1 MQDCKYFF
9 ARQLH
14 MLEEKVSARG
24 RVLNLNK
31 EGEMD
36 VKTAIM
42 TDTNSGITVKEG
54 TAQGIYVLP
63 MPVIVDE
70 VSYMEC
76 VDITHKQLFQF
87 LQEDR
92 DVSTSQP
99 SPGDLLAMW
108 DQIFADGYDEIVYL
122 PMSSG
127 LSSSCQTANQFAVEY
142 EGKVQ
147 VVDNHRISVTLRS
160 SVHDAKRLAQRGKS
174 AKEIK
179 EILEEHAYEASIY
192 ITVNSLKY
200 LKKSGRVTPAGA
212 ALADALNLKPVLTIQ
227 GEKLDAFAK
236 VRGSKSSEKK
246 MIEALKQDLETR
258 FKDYPKESIALWT
271 AGTFADQAEADAWLT
286 KVKEAF
292 PGYPVVYNPLSC
304 NIACHVGVDAKGIGI
319 CEVL

>member
-1 MQDCKYFF
+1 MDGK
-9 ARQLH
+9 
-14 MLEEKVSARG
+14 
-24 RVLNLNK
+24 
-31 EGEMD
+31 GEMS

-54 TAQGIYVLP
+54 KAQGIYVLP
-63 MPVIVDE
+63 MPVIVDG

-76 VDITHKQLFQF
+76 VDITHKQLYQL
-87 LQEDR
+87 LQEDK

-127 LSSSCQTANQFAVEY
+127 LSSSCQTAKQFAEEY
-142 EGKVQ
+142 EGKIQ
-147 VVDNHRISVTLRS
+147 VVDNHRISVTLMS
-160 SVHDAKRLAQRGKS
+160 SVQDAIHLVQRGKT

-200 LKKSGRVTPAGA
+200 LKKSGRVTAAGA
-212 ALADALNLKPVLTIQ
+212 AFADALNLKPVLMIQ

-236 VRGSKSSEKK
+236 VRGEKASEKK
-246 MIEALKQDLETR
+246 MIEAIKQDLETR
-258 FKDYPKESIALWT
+258 FKDYPHESIVLWT
-271 AGTFADQAEADAWLT
+271 AGTFAEQTEADAWLA

-292 PGYPVVYNPLSC
+292 PEYPVVYNPLSC
-304 NIACHVGVDAKGIGI
+304 NIACHVGVDAKGIGV